1 MTQPD
6 GTVLVVDDEAINRL
20 LLVRSLEQ
28 EGLRV
33 DTASDG
39 LEALDMLRSRPFDL
53 VLLDILMP
61 LADGFEVLAV
71 MKDDPTLAH
80 VPVIVISALEDMES
94 VVRCIEMGAE
104 DYLPKPFDRSL
115 LRARINAGLAK
126 KRLIDLQ
133 REYLEQ
139 VGRVVDAAIAMEAER
154 FDPVMLEPVSRRTDA
169 LGQMARVFTRMARNV
184 QERED
189 RLKEQVRELSI
200 EIDHTRSAKRAA
212 EVTESEYFQ
221 NLERRVDELRI
232 ATDQ

>member
-6 GTVLVVDDEAINRL
+6 GTVLVVDDEAMNRL

-154 FDPVMLEPVSRRTDA
+154 FDPALLEPVSRRTDA

-184 QERED
+184 QQRED

-200 EIDHTRSAKRAA
+200 EIDHTRSARRAA
-212 EVTESEYFQ
+212 EVTETEYFQ

>member
-6 GTVLVVDDEAINRL
+6 GSVLVVDDEAMNRL

-33 DTASDG
+33 DSVADG

-53 VLLDILMP
+53 VLLDIVMP

-126 KRLIDLQ
+126 KRLVDLQ

-154 FDPVMLEPVSRRTDA
+154 FDPAMLDPVSRRADA

-184 QERED
+184 QQRED

-200 EIDHTRSAKRAA
+200 EIDHTRSARRAA
-212 EVTESEYFQ
+212 EVTETEYFQ

-232 ATDQ
+232 VADP

>member
-1 MTQPD
+1 MTEPD
-6 GTVLVVDDEAINRL
+6 GTVLVVDDEAMNRL

-33 DTASDG
+33 DSASDG
-39 LEALDMLRSRPFDL
+39 LEALDMLRCRPFDL
-53 VLLDILMP
+53 VLLDIVMP

-126 KRLIDLQ
+126 KRLVDLQ
-133 REYLEQ
+133 REYLDQ
-139 VGRVVDAAIAMEAER
+139 VGRVVDAAIAMEAQR
-154 FDPVMLEPVSRRTDA
+154 FDPATLESVSTRTDA

-184 QERED
+184 QRRED

-200 EIDHTRSAKRAA
+200 EIDHTRSAQRAA
-212 EVTESEYFQ
+212 EVTETEYFQ

>member
-6 GTVLVVDDEAINRL
+6 GSVLVVDDDALNRL

-33 DTASDG
+33 DSASDG
-39 LEALDMLRSRPFDL
+39 LEALDRLRSRPFDL
-53 VLLDILMP
+53 VLLDIVMP

-104 DYLPKPFDRSL
+104 DYLPKPFDRAL

-126 KRLIDLQ
+126 KRLVDLQ

-154 FDPVMLEPVSRRTDA
+154 FDPAMLDPVSRRTDA
-169 LGQMARVFTRMARNV
+169 LGQMARVFTRMARHV
-184 QERED
+184 QQRED

-200 EIDHTRSAKRAA
+200 EIDHSRSAKRAA
-212 EVTESEYFQ
+212 EVTETEYFQ

-232 ATDQ
+232 AADP

>member
-1 MTQPD
+1 MTIPA
-6 GTVLVVDDEAINRL
+6 GTVLVVDDESLNRL
-20 LLVRSLEQ
+20 LLTRSLEQ

-33 DTASDG
+33 QSASNG

-53 VLLDILMP
+53 VLLDIVMP
-61 LADGFEVLAV
+61 LADGFDVLAA
-71 MKDDPTLAH
+71 MKADPTLTH
-80 VPVIVISALEDMES
+80 VPVIVISAVDDMES
-94 VVRCIEMGAE
+94 VVRGIEMGAE

-126 KRLIDLQ
+126 KRLLDLQ

-139 VGRVVDAAIAMEAER
+139 VGRVVDAAIAMEAGR
-154 FDPVMLEPVSRRTDA
+154 FEPELLEPVSRRTDA
-169 LGQMARVFTRMARNV
+169 LGQMARVFTRMARHV

-200 EIDHTRSAKRAA
+200 EIDHTRSARRAA
-212 EVTESEYFQ
+212 EVTETEYFQ

-232 ATDQ
+232 AADQ